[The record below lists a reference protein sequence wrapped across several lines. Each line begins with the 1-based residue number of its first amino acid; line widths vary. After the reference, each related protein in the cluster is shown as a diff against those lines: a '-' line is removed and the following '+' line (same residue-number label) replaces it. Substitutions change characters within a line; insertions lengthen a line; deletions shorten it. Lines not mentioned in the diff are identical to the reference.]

1 MSTITFRN
9 SPGKSTGQRSPKTQ
23 FPVRGSLNLMPR
35 TKTRVLMRKSGNTYI
50 NKGEKNSLFA
60 TKQILHYRYSL
71 LGEYSERFTVDPET
85 GEVFT
90 VVPLDREQT
99 SVYHLTLVAQDSSPT
114 EPQASAVNL
123 TIFVKD
129 VNDNAPRFSSP
140 RYTAY
145 VPGATKSG
153 KGFLETRKTK
163 REKEKR
169 NGNSSFH
176 PSRTRVRTR

>member
-1 MSTITFRN
+1 M
-9 SPGKSTGQRSPKTQ
+9 
-23 FPVRGSLNLMPR
+23 
-35 TKTRVLMRKSGNTYI
+35 
-50 NKGEKNSLFA
+50 
-60 TKQILHYRYSL
+60 
-71 LGEYSERFTVDPET
+71 DPET

-153 KGFLETRKTK
+153 NQGKKE
-163 REKEKR
+163 REKKKR
-169 NGNSSFH
+169 NSQLSILREH
-176 PSRTRVRTR
+176 ESERVK

>member
-1 MSTITFRN
+1 M
-9 SPGKSTGQRSPKTQ
+9 
-23 FPVRGSLNLMPR
+23 
-35 TKTRVLMRKSGNTYI
+35 
-50 NKGEKNSLFA
+50 E
-60 TKQILHYRYSL
+60 
-71 LGEYSERFTVDPET
+71 PET
-85 GEVFT
+85 GDVFT

-153 KGFLETRKTK
+153 KRL
-163 REKEKR
+163 R
-169 NGNSSFH
+169 NGQWGYKWHLTSCNDSVGAFLCEIATFSQFQVYLNVTQAETNDKFIA
-176 PSRTRVRTR
+176 P

>member
-1 MSTITFRN
+1 M
-9 SPGKSTGQRSPKTQ
+9 
-23 FPVRGSLNLMPR
+23 
-35 TKTRVLMRKSGNTYI
+35 
-50 NKGEKNSLFA
+50 
-60 TKQILHYRYSL
+60 
-71 LGEYSERFTVDPET
+71 DPET